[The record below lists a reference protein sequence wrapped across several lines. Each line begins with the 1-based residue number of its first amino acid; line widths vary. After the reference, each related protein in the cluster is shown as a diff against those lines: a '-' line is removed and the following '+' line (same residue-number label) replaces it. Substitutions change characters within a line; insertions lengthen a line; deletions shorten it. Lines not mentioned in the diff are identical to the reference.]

1 MDLGVFLLF
10 KALAEF
16 RKRNFLLYYLTAR
29 DFKVKYRRSVLGVL
43 WSVLNPLLMMFVVSA
58 VFSYIFRQD
67 IENFPVY
74 LILGQVVF
82 NFLSES
88 TNLAMNSVLGAA
100 PLIKKVYV
108 PKYIFPF
115 EKVLFSFINFLI
127 SFIAVA
133 IVLIVNQVPL
143 TISAICLP
151 LFLIYLFTFC
161 LGIGLLLSSVAVLFR
176 DIIHLYGVIITAWTY
191 LTPIFY
197 PVTALDGTIMRT
209 LMEFNPMFHYVEYMR
224 GIILYHT
231 FPSLME
237 NLICIGFALLFL
249 VIGVFAFKKNQDKFI
264 LYI

>member
-1 MDLGVFLLF
+1 MVLLTEL
-10 KALAEF
+10 KEL
-16 RKRNFLLYYLTAR
+16 KRRSFLLYYLTAR
-29 DFKVKYRRSVLGVL
+29 DFKVKYRRSVLGIL

-58 VFSYIFRQD
+58 VFSYVFRQD
-67 IENFPVY
+67 IKSFPVY

-100 PLIKKVYV
+100 PLIKKVYI

-115 EKVLFSFINFLI
+115 EKVLFSFVNFLI

-133 IVLIVNQVPL
+133 IVLIIYQVPL
-143 TISAICLP
+143 SFTAFLLP
-151 LFLIYLFTFC
+151 LLMLYLFLFC

-176 DIIHLYGVIITAWTY
+176 DIVHLYGVIITAWTY

-197 PVTALDGTIMRT
+197 PVTALEGTFMRQV
-209 LMEFNPMFHYVEYMR
+209 MEFNPMFHYVDYMR
-224 GIILYHT
+224 QIILYHSV
-231 FPSLME
+231 PSLTE
-237 NLICIGFALLFL
+237 NLICIGFAVLFL
-249 VIGVFAFKKNQDKFI
+249 AIGVFAFKKNQDKFI